1 VDEKIQVIELPEAQ
15 SASTVSNFGAEMS
28 GTGRQ
33 FDCGIQPRCSTKPYS
48 LAVQLNLTAA
58 LYNYSQYLCFFGG
71 TMASE
76 FNSPTQPSDEHRER
90 PRAFLAT
97 EDYDNIW
104 LRIKD
109 KGIRWVLTWV
119 TFIVT
124 LITIIIATITFLG
137 FNNYVQEK
145 ALSLTRTYVSSTE
158 FKKEASDSL
167 SSFLLLNRELISDLQ
182 AKLRML
188 KDSVRLVSNLR
199 NAPYRVRKCLDRR
212 SCGVPGVVSGSA
224 AGVHDCH
231 HTAHT
236 IGGSTHRE
244 ANRENIQP
252 LSAGSGFGIAYR
264 LCGENGSSLHAPGI

>member
-1 VDEKIQVIELPEAQ
+1 
-15 SASTVSNFGAEMS
+15 
-28 GTGRQ
+28 
-33 FDCGIQPRCSTKPYS
+33 
-48 LAVQLNLTAA
+48 
-58 LYNYSQYLCFFGG
+58 
-71 TMASE
+71 MASE

-199 NAPYRVRKCLDRR
+199 NAPYSFGSNSASFVDSLGTQFRIEYGNASTDDPVEFRESFLDPPLVYMTATTQLTQLVGQRTEKQIAKTSNHYPLVLDSVSR
-212 SCGVPGVVSGSA
+212 TGFVVKMDPRYTPWGFSGSQNFNWIA
-224 AGVHDCH
+224 
-231 HTAHT
+231 
-236 IGGSTHRE
+236 IGH
-244 ANRENIQP
+244 
-252 LSAGSGFGIAYR
+252 
-264 LCGENGSSLHAPGI
+264 